1 MARTA
6 MVTRTISTKVYNVT
20 YVTKARE
27 FIEGTISTIKGED
40 INRLVE
46 ASKPDNS
53 AVLSVDLVSE
63 ENNIYGIEVNKFFE
77 LSEEVN
83 GRRGLVTKEF
93 TFTTYKVVYVT
104 KDRQFI
110 EREVMVNE
118 YNDIEE
124 IAKNNTIGVVLSI
137 EKVGEPTTIIVGM
150 SYDKF
155 ITNAEKVDR

>member
-1 MARTA
+1 MARKA
-6 MVTRTISTKVYNVT
+6 MVTRTISTKIYNVT

-46 ASKPDNS
+46 ASKPENS

-77 LSEEVN
+77 LSEQVN
-83 GRRGLVTKEF
+83 GRRGLVTKEY
-93 TFTTYKVVYVT
+93 TFTTYRVTYVT
-104 KDRQFI
+104 KAREFIDRD
-110 EREVMVNE
+110 VMVNE
-118 YNDIEE
+118 YSDIEE
-124 IAKNNTIGVVLSI
+124 IAKNNDIGIVLSI
-137 EKVGEPTTIIVGM
+137 EQIGEPSTVIVGM

-155 ITNAEKVDR
+155 IANAVKVDR